1 MQELA
6 VALLRGKPVQI
17 LIQDTAEAA
26 RARSP

>member
-6 VALLRGKPVQI
+6 VALLRGKPVPI
-17 LIQDTAEAA
+17 LIHDTAEAA